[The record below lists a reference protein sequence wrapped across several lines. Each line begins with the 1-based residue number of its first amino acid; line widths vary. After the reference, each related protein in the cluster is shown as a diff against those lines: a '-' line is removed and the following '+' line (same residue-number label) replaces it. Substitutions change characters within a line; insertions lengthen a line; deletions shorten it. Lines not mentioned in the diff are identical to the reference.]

1 MFCEIPDFGRC
12 CFCMPLRRGVLVFGY
27 LGVLFAAFMIGVY
40 SYYVHYDVNDE
51 KPLLFIKGVATNKA
65 TGFCVAVYCFELIV
79 NCLLVYG
86 AHVKNILFLKIFY
99 YYTVTTT
106 VAALALQIV
115 EFAEQN
121 RFFEILVFDFAVLC
135 INLYLLFLVRS
146 LFLKLE
152 KGSNHSYNNQL
163 HTIVVGDE
171 PVTRVENG
179 VYNNTTVAPAP
190 DKDDF

>member
-12 CFCMPLRRGVLVFGY
+12 CFCLPLRRGVLVFGY
-27 LGVLFAAFMIGVY
+27 LGVFFAAFMIGVY
-40 SYYVHYDVNDE
+40 SYYVHYDMNDN
-51 KPLLFIKGVATNKA
+51 PLLMIKGVFTEKA
-65 TGFCVAVYCFELIV
+65 TGFCVAVYCFELVV

-106 VAALALQIV
+106 LAALALQIV
-115 EFAEQN
+115 EFADNN
-121 RFFEILVFDFAVLC
+121 RVIEVLVFDFAVLC
-135 INLYLLFLVRS
+135 VNMYLLFLVRS

-152 KGSNHSYNNQL
+152 KGSSHSYNNQL
-163 HTIVVGDE
+163 HTIVLGE
-171 PVTRVENG
+171 PATRVENG
-179 VYNNTTVAPAP
+179 VYNNTTVAPTP